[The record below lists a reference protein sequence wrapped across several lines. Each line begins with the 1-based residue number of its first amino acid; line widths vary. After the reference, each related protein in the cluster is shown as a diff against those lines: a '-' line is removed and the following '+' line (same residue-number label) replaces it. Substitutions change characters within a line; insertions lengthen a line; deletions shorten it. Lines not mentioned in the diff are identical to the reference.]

1 MLSSLHIQNPSTLAK
16 TIPPTPVKRR
26 NLKNKLCEMGE
37 SKESLK
43 AVDLRCT
50 PISNKY
56 ESTNSTSNCDD
67 EELRIQSKGKERLRL
82 KLKRKAH
89 FSNEDE
95 YAAALCLISIKRK
108 YRPSS
113 PQVEPKETPKVD

>member
-1 MLSSLHIQNPSTLAK
+1 MLSSLHIQNPSSLVK
-16 TIPPTPVKRR
+16 TISQTPVKRR
-26 NLKNKLCEMGE
+26 NLKNKSYEALE
-37 SKESLK
+37 SKQSLK
-43 AVDLRCT
+43 GVDLRCT
-50 PISNKY
+50 PVSNKY

-67 EELRIQSKGKERLRL
+67 EELRIHCKGKERLRL

-89 FSNEDE
+89 FNNDDE

-113 PQVEPKETPKVD
+113 SQVEPKEAVD